1 MNGQPCAYAIGF
13 INDNDILNY
22 VLATSKGG
30 RVTRSDDVQG
40 KYAQPGSRFGN
51 AAQEE
56 FDAAL
61 DATYVAEFEGDALG
75 EDVTYV
81 PGRSTVEQITQN
93 DAFATTQPWAPEA
106 QIFAEV
112 ASVFKDGD
120 LGLRADGDYN
130 DGNLRKV
137 LISFGRKD
145 LANGPDVGQDDVQTI
160 GAVVEM
166 INDMPDSTTREQ
178 ALNDIFSINAT
189 DNTNGSS
196 PSNSIQGANELSRYK
211 ESVAIVNSEL
221 YAKVL
226 QDYAEGIKTTNLTVD
241 LNDALTGYDFACEG
255 SCPTPGVSPTAAAT
269 SEGATSDND
278 TTNSTLSPSL
288 SSLMTLLQD
297 LMTLIQKLL

>member
-22 VLATSKGG
+22 VLATSQGG
-30 RVTRSDDVQG
+30 RADRSDDVQA
-40 KYAQPGSRFGN
+40 KFAQPGSRFAN

-81 PGRSTVEQITQN
+81 KNGPSVEQITQD
-93 DAFATTQPWAPEA
+93 DAFATAQPWAPEA

-112 ASVFKDGD
+112 ASVFKDGN
-120 LGLRADGDYN
+120 LGLSADGDYN
-130 DGNLRKV
+130 DANLKKV
-137 LISFGRKD
+137 LITFGRGD
-145 LANGPDVGQDDVQTI
+145 LAKDPDVGQDDVQSI

-166 INDMPDSTTREQ
+166 INDMPDSTTRSQ
-178 ALNDIFSINAT
+178 VLNDIFSINAT

-211 ESVAIVNSEL
+211 KAVAIVNSEL
-221 YAKVL
+221 YATVL
-226 QDYAEGIKTTNLTVD
+226 QDYAEGIRTTKLTVD
-241 LNDALTGYDFACEG
+241 LNDALTGYSFACEG
-255 SCPTPGVSPTAAAT
+255 SCPTPGVTTAAAGGT
-269 SEGATSDND
+269 SEGSTANTTS
-278 TTNSTLSPSL
+278 STLNPSV
-288 SSLMTLLQD
+288 SSLMTLLTE